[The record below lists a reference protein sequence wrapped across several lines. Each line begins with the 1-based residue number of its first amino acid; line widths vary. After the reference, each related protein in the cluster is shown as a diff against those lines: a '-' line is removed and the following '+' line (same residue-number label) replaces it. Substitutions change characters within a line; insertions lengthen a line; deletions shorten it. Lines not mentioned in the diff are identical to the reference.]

1 MRSKGNHEEDEKT
14 AFRMKENIH
23 KWSNCQGINLKK
35 YTGSSFSSIKKQPS
49 QKTGLCR
56 HRPIFPGGCPPSIFG
71 TNELNYCVRNGNR
84 WILAVINTD
93 YWLRKTLK
101 TEKDACERISCS
113 RRERKIIGKRSSPR
127 PISTRKLNVSLRLHI
142 EPINLVVY
150 KGSYLLK
157 AMGYLILGTA
167 SRLDAF
173 SVYPIRT

>member
-1 MRSKGNHEEDEKT
+1 MSELL
-14 AFRMKENIH
+14 F
-23 KWSNCQGINLKK
+23 L
-35 YTGSSFSSIKKQPS
+35 
-49 QKTGLCR
+49 LR

-93 YWLRKTLK
+93 YLLRKTLK
-101 TEKDACERISCS
+101 TEKDAERIILLS
-113 RRERKIIGKRSSPR
+113 RRERKIGKRSSPR
-127 PISTRKLNVSLRLHI
+127 PISTRKLNVSPRLHI

>member
-1 MRSKGNHEEDEKT
+1 M
-14 AFRMKENIH
+14 
-23 KWSNCQGINLKK
+23 
-35 YTGSSFSSIKKQPS
+35 
-49 QKTGLCR
+49 CR
-56 HRPIFPGGCPPSIFG
+56 RLSIFPSRYQLSIFDAS
-71 TNELNYCVRNGNR
+71 ELNYCVRNGNR
-84 WILAVINTD
+84 WTLTAIDTDCVDERELSKLNNETRFDIN
-93 YWLRKTLK
+93 LNL
-101 TEKDACERISCS
+101 
-113 RRERKIIGKRSSPR
+113 GLSPR

>member
-1 MRSKGNHEEDEKT
+1 M
-14 AFRMKENIH
+14 
-23 KWSNCQGINLKK
+23 
-35 YTGSSFSSIKKQPS
+35 
-49 QKTGLCR
+49 
-56 HRPIFPGGCPPSIFG
+56 
-71 TNELNYCVRNGNR
+71 
-84 WILAVINTD
+84 
-93 YWLRKTLK
+93 RKTLK
-101 TEKDACERISCS
+101 TEKDAKRSERIFSK
-113 RRERKIIGKRSSPR
+113 REKFGKRSSPR